1 MRFLLKQGS
10 TGFLMQIKYFP
21 DTDTLLI
28 DFADREI
35 VDTKDVNENILV
47 ELDSD
52 GELVSMTVEHAKNQM
67 DVDSVSFQRVV
78 SASRSVL
85 VS

>member
-1 MRFLLKQGS
+1 M
-10 TGFLMQIKYFP
+10 TYFP

-35 VDTKDVNENILV
+35 VETKDVNENILV

-52 GELVSMTVEHAKNQM
+52 GELVSMTIEHAKNQM

-78 SASRSVL
+78 SASQKVL
-85 VS
+85 A

>member
-1 MRFLLKQGS
+1 M
-10 TGFLMQIKYFP
+10 
-21 DTDTLLI
+21 I

-52 GELVSMTVEHAKNQM
+52 GELVSMTVEHAKDQM

>member
-1 MRFLLKQGS
+1 M
-10 TGFLMQIKYFP
+10 
-21 DTDTLLI
+21 I